1 MKKKEREEEGWIESE
16 KDKGKDRKVI

>member
-1 MKKKEREEEGWIESE
+1 MKQKEREEEGWIESE